1 MTILGGETILR
12 KLRDTVRQAVQEPEF
27 KAAMEKLQTPV
38 AYLDAPEFQKFW
50 DKDAKMLA
58 DAIKRVG
65 RIEEK
70 K

>member
-1 MTILGGETILR
+1 
-12 KLRDTVRQAVQEPEF
+12 VRQAVNTPEF

-38 AYLDAPEFQKFW
+38 AYLDAPEFRKFW

-65 RIEEK
+65 KIEIPETK
-70 K
+70 